1 MQIFKF
7 LAFEIVE
14 ILKKQSLLKHK
25 ISANPKS
32 SEKDGFLALAEIGIL
47 QTQKYFG
54 FRCPPLAPT
63 DLRWKIHWT
72 FFCITPLIKHV
83 MYHYSTPTLSI
94 SQRWSIKYEQLCLI
108 CYNCQRFFSVVSA
121 GNDGNV
127 GIYVSADQRW
137 SVMISYDK
145 ANNAAETF
153 AVNADLWSIHDQ
165 RWSGFHQM
173 STFE

>member
-1 MQIFKF
+1 
-7 LAFEIVE
+7 
-14 ILKKQSLLKHK
+14 
-25 ISANPKS
+25 
-32 SEKDGFLALAEIGIL
+32 
-47 QTQKYFG
+47 
-54 FRCPPLAPT
+54 
-63 DLRWKIHWT
+63 
-72 FFCITPLIKHV
+72 
-83 MYHYSTPTLSI
+83 MYHYSIPTLSI
-94 SQRWSIKYEQLCLI
+94 SQRWSIKYDQLCLI

-153 AVNADLWSIHDQ
+153 AVNADADKAWSIHDQ